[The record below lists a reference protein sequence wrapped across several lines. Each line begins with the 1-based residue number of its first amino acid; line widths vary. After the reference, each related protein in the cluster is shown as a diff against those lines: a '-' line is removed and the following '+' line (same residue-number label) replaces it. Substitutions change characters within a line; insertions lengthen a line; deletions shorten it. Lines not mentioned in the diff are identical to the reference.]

1 MNPIFPIDFL
11 KKVVTMAPLVLFC
24 AAIFGFFDNSSA
36 SHLSDGQK
44 YFFRSDYQ
52 NAMKSLQKA
61 REKEA
66 ENPILWYL
74 MGRCFIELGDS
85 QLAKQAFEEAVKL
98 KWDYSLA
105 RLYLARICYQM
116 ADIPCAA
123 THYTYL
129 ERNHRR
135 ELEEKDAEIIAQ
147 LRRKKSTAPA
157 ALPVPAIPA
166 ASAGPTPA
174 AGGKGE
180 DTKSP
185 QIVLLKPT
193 VTRGVHVVDAQTAAP
208 SDGVAVSGLVIDE
221 SGILR
226 VKINGKPIRLSKDNK
241 FNTRVAVNPGENLVH
256 ITAVD
261 RRGNTADKE
270 FVIVRSSES
279 MADATGG
286 SVTAEMPDFSGQ
298 RYFALIIAVSDYDD
312 SSIPDLQEPLKDARD
327 LEHMLVRSYSFDPK
341 RLLFLRNPKR
351 SRLVNAFYGLA
362 KTIGK
367 NDNLL
372 VFFAGHGV
380 WDADMEIGYW
390 LARDAKKDDR
400 STWISNTVVR
410 DFLGG
415 IKSRHTLL
423 IADACFSGGI
433 FRTRSVFDQATPAIS
448 QLYRLKSRKAMSS
461 GTLSEVP
468 DNSVFVKYLLRRL
481 ADNPQKYISA
491 QELFSQFRR
500 AVINNSMT
508 HQVPQYGTVHGC
520 GDEGGDFIFVRSR

>member
-1 MNPIFPIDFL
+1 M
-11 KKVVTMAPLVLFC
+11 VLLILFGG
-24 AAIFGFFDNSSA
+24 AVFGFADKADA
-36 SHLSDGQK
+36 SDLSDGQK
-44 YFFRSDYQ
+44 YFFRNDYQ
-52 NAMKSLQKA
+52 NAMKSFQKA

-74 MGRCFIELGDS
+74 MGRSFIELGDN
-85 QLAKQAFEEAVKL
+85 QLARQAFEEAVKL

-123 THYTYL
+123 THYNYL
-129 ERNHRR
+129 EKNSRK
-135 ELEEKDAEIIAQ
+135 ELEEADTEIIAQ
-147 LRRKKSTAPA
+147 FQQQKA
-157 ALPVPAIPA
+157 PVPAAPPISAVPA
-166 ASAGPTPA
+166 APTPA
-174 AGGKGE
+174 VGKKEE
-180 DTKSP
+180 DTKPP
-185 QIVLLKPT
+185 QIVLLKPS
-193 VTRGVHVVDAQTAAP
+193 VTRGVHVVGAETAVP
-208 SDGVAVSGLVIDE
+208 SNDVAVSGMVIDE

-226 VKINGKPIRLSKDNK
+226 VKINGEPIPLTKDNK
-241 FNTRVAVNPGENLVH
+241 FNTRVAINPGENLVR
-256 ITAVD
+256 IEAVD
-261 RRGNTADKE
+261 RKGNTAAKE
-270 FVIVRSSES
+270 IIIVRSSEFLAGAAS
-279 MADATGG
+279 ETVA
-286 SVTAEMPDFSGQ
+286 VEMPDSSGQ

-312 SSIPDLQEPLKDARD
+312 SSIMDLQQPLKDARD
-327 LEHMLVRSYSFDPK
+327 LEHMLVQSYSFDPK

-362 KTIGK
+362 KTIGET
-367 NDNLL
+367 DNLL

-380 WDADMEIGYW
+380 WDAEMEIGYW
-390 LARDAKKDDR
+390 LARDARKDDR

-433 FRTRSVFDQATPAIS
+433 FRTRSAFDQVTPAIS

-468 DNSVFVKYLLRRL
+468 DNSVFAQYMLRRL

-491 QELFSQFRR
+491 QELFSQFRQ